1 MAKRF
6 PKTFG
11 DFNDIQLHPD
21 RLNEPQKWRKP
32 CMVFVVSMGDLFH
45 KDVPLDFIQEV
56 FKVMN
61 ECQRHTFQVLTKR
74 PERLLELSPNLTWTD
89 NIWAGVSIENSDY
102 LYRMDLL
109 RETDAKVKWLS
120 LEPLL
125 SALPNMNL
133 SGINWVVVGGESGR
147 NARPML
153 KEWVIDIRNQ
163 CQDGNM

>member
-1 MAKRF
+1 
-6 PKTFG
+6 
-11 DFNDIQLHPD
+11 
-21 RLNEPQKWRKP
+21 
-32 CMVFVVSMGDLFH
+32 
-45 KDVPLDFIQEV
+45 
-56 FKVMN
+56 
-61 ECQRHTFQVLTKR
+61 
-74 PERLLELSPNLTWTD
+74 
-89 NIWAGVSIENSDY
+89 
-102 LYRMDLL
+102 MDLL

-163 CQDGNM
+163 CLDGNIPFFYKQGAGFKKADRNNLLDGKVYHEYPNTLLTNNNLQK